1 MVAITKLPG
10 QTVACI
16 CPCRTKFAIHASLP
30 LPRVSRRYRSQSLTR
45 VISGSQSGNA
55 RFPRMGSRSV
65 VCSCHI
71 ADHELMMRWQK
82 AVSRATGKFFFCENC
97 FPPKMRQV
105 HRVCFPLIFINGI
118 HLLVWCF
125 PSGKSLSETSEG
137 HEGQAFYKRVGVNI
151 FDIGCCFLLCFDFYF
166 FFFNSDALKSFLT
179 QIISVHWQNFG

>member
-30 LPRVSRRYRSQSLTR
+30 LPRVSRRCRSQSLTR
-45 VISGSQSGNA
+45 VISGSQGGNA

-82 AVSRATGKFFFCENC
+82 AVSRATGKFFLWKLFSSKDATGSSSL
-97 FPPKMRQV
+97 FPFNFYQWNTFVSLMFSFKKISIWNFRRTRRTSFLQDGWRRYFW
-105 HRVCFPLIFINGI
+105 HW
-118 HLLVWCF
+118 LLF
-125 PSGKSLSETSEG
+125 PSLLW
-137 HEGQAFYKRVGVNI
+137 
-151 FDIGCCFLLCFDFYF
+151 FL
-166 FFFNSDALKSFLT
+166 FL
-179 QIISVHWQNFG
+179 FLELRCA